1 MLVSVGLF
9 GGLPLS
15 KGVQIAIGALSVALL
30 LGGYAMMNA
39 EEFGAFRYYQDLE
52 EFVAEGVPGT
62 AARVHGYV
70 APGSIERD
78 VEALAVRFDVVP
90 EAPHAAGSQAT
101 RLAVLYSSLETPDMF
116 KDGAEVVV
124 EGRLVATGG
133 VFHADNV
140 MAKCPSKFEAETPGA
155 TSS

>member
-1 MLVSVGLF
+1 M
-9 GGLPLS
+9 S
-15 KGVQIAIGALSVALL
+15 KGVQIAIGALAVAAL
-30 LGGYAMMNA
+30 LGGYAAMNA
-39 EEFGAFRYYQDLE
+39 EELGAFRYYQNLD
-52 EFVAEGVPGT
+52 EFVAEGQPGA

-78 VEALAVRFDVVP
+78 VEQLAVRFEVVP
-90 EAPHAAGSQAT
+90 EAPHSAGPQTT

-124 EGRLVATGG
+124 EGRLVASGG